1 MGLTERALKRQRKIA
16 DWESRI
22 EALHQKYPRLGEIS
36 HLFTRMSTELV
47 LLGMGKGKMGMT
59 QEELLQAQEALQAE
73 KQQLLAKYK
82 LPRNIYDIWWD
93 CPKCEDTG
101 FSGIGEKCTC
111 LLQEEQ
117 QARRHYSG
125 LTPEQQEQTFNSFSL
140 KWYEDQAR
148 YRAILQ
154 QCIEF
159 AEKVC
164 AGEKTENL
172 FLCGTIGTG
181 KTHLCSAITNYV
193 LQAGLSVVYLK
204 IGTILDLIR
213 EYKFNFEKNE
223 AITPQHLKDL
233 YQVDLLIIDDLGTEV
248 STDFVREQLFNLF
261 DERINYRRPW
271 VISTNLLPNDI
282 GTIYEDRLS
291 DRILGT
297 SRILKFTGTSI
308 RQLKAI
314 AANTAANTIDKK
326 ESVS

>member
-1 MGLTERALKRQRKIA
+1 MNLAERALKRQKKIA

-36 HLFTRMSTELV
+36 RLFSRMSLDMVMLE
-47 LLGMGKGKMGMT
+47 MGQGKMGMT
-59 QEELLQAQEALQAE
+59 REELIQAQEALQAE
-73 KQQLLAKYK
+73 KKQLLEKYH
-82 LPRNIYDIWWD
+82 LPENIYDIWWD
-93 CPKCEDTG
+93 CPKCQDTG
-101 FSGIGEKCTC
+101 FSGIGEKCAC

-117 QARRHYSG
+117 QARRHDSG

-140 KWYEDQAR
+140 QWYEDKTR

-164 AGEKTENL
+164 AGEKTDNL

-193 LQAGLSVVYLK
+193 LQAGRSVVYLK
-204 IGTILDLIR
+204 IGALLDLIR
-213 EYKFNFEKNE
+213 EYKYNFEKDD
-223 AITPQHLKDL
+223 AITPQHLRDL
-233 YQVDLLIIDDLGTEV
+233 FQVDLLIIDDLGTEV
-248 STDFVREQLFNLF
+248 STDFVREQLFYLF

-271 VISTNLLPNDI
+271 VISTNLMPNEV
-282 GTIYEDRLS
+282 GAIYEDRLS

-314 AANTAANTIDKK
+314 KANRIDKK